1 MVAKA
6 DESVGRVVSALE
18 ENGLLENT
26 IILFYSDNGAPTH
39 GVYGNG
45 GSNYP
50 LRDVSKFQ
58 KQLISKNSFL
68 CSKKRQHMKE
78 HLEI

>member
-1 MVAKA
+1 MIAKA

-26 IILFYSDNGAPTH
+26 IILFYSDNGAPTQ
-39 GVYGNG
+39 GIYGNG

-50 LRDVSKFQ
+50 LRDVSK
-58 KQLISKNSFL
+58 L
-68 CSKKRQHMKE
+68 
-78 HLEI
+78 